1 MLRMRY
7 PGNPRRTGL
16 STHGHTRLQERQ
28 PPKRDHRP
36 GMMGQLRTMAAQD
49 GISVETAAY
58 RYGWQNDLAL
68 AVDRIREAHPNAVT
82 TSAVT
87 GDRKGRID
95 FAGELPSSAQSEVA
109 AFQAEQCLG
118 AVPQLVTSFENGV
131 ITSRVLL
138 SGEATSPNSTLGG
151 LRELAGEKL
160 VADKSNMADYIS
172 VTVEE
177 MASADELGG
186 EENASEHLGGEVIT
200 ACTSGFAVKTSY
212 GGNDYCCPLW
222 RLPMRRWSDTKLA
235 GTTQGSLWRRPMAHR
250 LPDRLNAASVTLAAS
265 GHGV

>member
-1 MLRMRY
+1 MLLHAISRAIPVALVCLLVGMAILAFRNA
-7 PGNPRRTGL
+7 NPPNVMT
-16 STHGHTRLQERQ
+16 TI
-28 PPKRDHRP
+28 DP
-36 GMMGQLRTMAAQD
+36 GMMGQLRTMAAQN

-109 AFQAEQCLG
+109 AFQALHPGVEVEMRTNRGYSERDLDNAMEAIHYALLESDG
-118 AVPQLVTSFENGV
+118 VRNAVTSFENGV

-186 EENASEHLGGEVIT
+186 EENASEHLGV
-200 ACTSGFAVKTSY
+200 
-212 GGNDYCCPLW
+212 
-222 RLPMRRWSDTKLA
+222 R
-235 GTTQGSLWRRPMAHR
+235 
-250 LPDRLNAASVTLAAS
+250 
-265 GHGV
+265 